1 LEIRGQSASKQRRC
15 KSVSVWSVSV
25 PISAETQSWKTEVCI
40 GMILF
45 IVTIYMLAMLAIG
58 WWSNKYYIKGM
69 TDFLLAGRRLGVSM
83 CAATL
88 AATHFGGGMV
98 MGGSEY
104 GFLYG
109 WSGAW
114 YGVSCGIGILILAF
128 TTAGKFRELSLYT
141 VPDYLEQRYGGKT
154 IRILGSLLS
163 LVALVGILAAM
174 VLSARGAL
182 SILGITGNTGAIIAT
197 LVFIV
202 YTTLG
207 GLWAV
212 TITDA
217 VQLILATLGVI
228 LAAVLVVS
236 KSGGMAAL
244 STTLAAKGVG
254 PGYFSFW
261 GLGTSSIMWLLLPTV
276 MYTLIGQDFYQRLF
290 AAKDKNVARTASI
303 LGGIIL
309 VVVAFFPTIIGMGAR
324 ALSDLEAGGT
334 AFPWVVQNLMNPVVG
349 GVVLAAILAAIMS
362 TADSLLTAATSHI
375 VKDFWIETFQV
386 DEIKDEKR
394 LLAISRNFTVILGIL
409 GLLIA
414 LVMPGIIDALIYS
427 YTMYSAGVFV
437 PVIGGVVWKSA
448 TREGALASLVIGS
461 AIALWGILTKA
472 NILGA
477 PVEIYAALI
486 SLIIFIVVS
495 LATQSQKTHKASAA
509 K

>member
-1 LEIRGQSASKQRRC
+1 
-15 KSVSVWSVSV
+15 
-25 PISAETQSWKTEVCI
+25 
-40 GMILF
+40 MILF
-45 IVTIYMLAMLAIG
+45 IVVIYMLAMLAIG
-58 WWSNKYYIKGM
+58 WWSSKYYIKGM
-69 TDFLLAGRRLGVSM
+69 TDFLLAGRRLGVLM
-83 CAATL
+83 CAGTL

-114 YGVSCGIGILILAF
+114 YGVSCGIGILLLAF
-128 TTAGKFRELSLYT
+128 TTAGKFRNLALYT

-154 IRILGSLLS
+154 IRVLGALLS
-163 LVALVGILAAM
+163 LVALIGILAAM

-182 SILGITGNTGAIIAT
+182 GILGITGNVGAILAT
-197 LVFIV
+197 LVFV
-202 YTTLG
+202 AYTALG
-207 GLWAV
+207 GLWAA

-217 VQLILATLGVI
+217 VQLIIAIFGVV
-228 LAAVLVVS
+228 LAAILVVTQ
-236 KSGGMAAL
+236 SGGMAAL
-244 STTLAAKGVG
+244 SATLTQQGVG
-254 PGYFSFW
+254 SGYFSFW

-290 AAKDKNVARTASI
+290 AAKDGNVAKNASI
-303 LGGIIL
+303 IGGILMVI
-309 VVVAFFPTIIGMGAR
+309 VAFFPTIIGMGAR
-324 ALSDLEAGGT
+324 ALSDLESGSQ
-334 AFPWVVQNLMNPVVG
+334 AFPWVVQNLMNPVIG
-349 GVVLAAILAAIMS
+349 GIVLAAILSAIMS

-375 VKDFWIETFQV
+375 VKDFWIETFQM
-386 DEIKDEKR
+386 DEIKDEKK
-394 LLAISRNFTVILGIL
+394 LLTISRNFTVIIGIL

-437 PVIGGVVWKSA
+437 PVIGGVLWKSA

-461 AIALWGILTKA
+461 AVALWGILTQA
-472 NILGA
+472 NLFGA

-486 SLIIFIVVS
+486 SLVIFVVVS
-495 LATQSQKTHKASAA
+495 LATQSRKMDEATAA

>member
-1 LEIRGQSASKQRRC
+1 
-15 KSVSVWSVSV
+15 
-25 PISAETQSWKTEVCI
+25 
-40 GMILF
+40 MILF
-45 IVTIYMLAMLAIG
+45 IVVIYMLAMLAIG
-58 WWSNKYYIKGM
+58 WWSSKYYIKGM
-69 TDFLLAGRRLGVSM
+69 TDFLLAGRRLGVLM
-83 CAATL
+83 CAGTL

-114 YGVSCGIGILILAF
+114 YGVSCGIGILLLAF
-128 TTAGKFRELSLYT
+128 TTAGKFRNLALYT

-154 IRILGSLLS
+154 IRVLGALLS
-163 LVALVGILAAM
+163 LVALIGILAAM

-182 SILGITGNTGAIIAT
+182 GILGITGNVGAILAT
-197 LVFIV
+197 LVFIA
-202 YTTLG
+202 YTALG
-207 GLWAV
+207 GLWAA

-217 VQLILATLGVI
+217 VQLIIAIFGVV
-228 LAAVLVVS
+228 LAAILVVTQ
-236 KSGGMAAL
+236 SGGMAAL
-244 STTLAAKGVG
+244 SATLTQQGVG
-254 PGYFSFW
+254 SGYFSFW

-290 AAKDKNVARTASI
+290 AAKDGNVAKNASI
-303 LGGIIL
+303 IGGILMVI
-309 VVVAFFPTIIGMGAR
+309 VAFFPTIIGMGAR
-324 ALSDLEAGGT
+324 ALSDLETGSQ
-334 AFPWVVQNLMNPVVG
+334 AFPWVVQNLMNPVIG
-349 GVVLAAILAAIMS
+349 GIVLAAILSAIMS

-375 VKDFWIETFQV
+375 VKDFWIETFQM
-386 DEIKDEKR
+386 DEIKDEKK
-394 LLAISRNFTVILGIL
+394 LLTISRNFTVIIGIL

-437 PVIGGVVWKSA
+437 PVIGGVLWKSA

-461 AIALWGILTKA
+461 AVALWGILTQA
-472 NILGA
+472 NLFGA

-486 SLIIFIVVS
+486 SLVIFVVVS
-495 LATQSQKTHKASAA
+495 LATQSRKMDEATAA

>member
-1 LEIRGQSASKQRRC
+1 
-15 KSVSVWSVSV
+15 
-25 PISAETQSWKTEVCI
+25 
-40 GMILF
+40 MILF
-45 IVTIYMLAMLAIG
+45 IVVIYMLAMLAIG
-58 WWSNKYYIKGM
+58 WWSSKYYIKGM
-69 TDFLLAGRRLGVSM
+69 TDFLLAGRRLGVLM
-83 CAATL
+83 CAGTL

-114 YGVSCGIGILILAF
+114 YGVSCGIGILLLAF
-128 TTAGKFRELSLYT
+128 TTAGKFRNLALYT

-154 IRILGSLLS
+154 IRVLGALLS
-163 LVALVGILAAM
+163 LVALIGILAAM

-182 SILGITGNTGAIIAT
+182 GILGITGNVGAILAT
-197 LVFIV
+197 LVFIA
-202 YTTLG
+202 YTALG
-207 GLWAV
+207 GLWAA

-217 VQLILATLGVI
+217 VQLIIAIFGVV
-228 LAAVLVVS
+228 LAAILVVTQ
-236 KSGGMAAL
+236 SGGMAAL
-244 STTLAAKGVG
+244 SATLTQQGVG
-254 PGYFSFW
+254 SGYFSFW

-290 AAKDKNVARTASI
+290 AAKDGNVAKNASI
-303 LGGIIL
+303 IGGILMVI
-309 VVVAFFPTIIGMGAR
+309 VAFFPTIIGMGAR
-324 ALSDLEAGGT
+324 ALSDLETGSQ
-334 AFPWVVQNLMNPVVG
+334 AFPWVVQNLMNPVIG
-349 GVVLAAILAAIMS
+349 GIVLAAILSAIMS

-375 VKDFWIETFQV
+375 VKDFWIETFKM
-386 DEIKDEKR
+386 DEIKDEKK
-394 LLAISRNFTVILGIL
+394 LLTISRNFTVIIGIL

-437 PVIGGVVWKSA
+437 PVIGGVLWKSA

-461 AIALWGILTKA
+461 AVALWGILTQA
-472 NILGA
+472 NLFGA

-486 SLIIFIVVS
+486 SLVIFVVVS
-495 LATQSQKTHKASAA
+495 LATQSRKMDEATAA

>member
-1 LEIRGQSASKQRRC
+1 VSAPGCLNRDHRQAVGAFLRGRC
-15 KSVSVWSVSV
+15 FW
-25 PISAETQSWKTEVCI
+25 
-40 GMILF
+40 LR
-45 IVTIYMLAMLAIG
+45 LR
-58 WWSNKYYIKGM
+58 
-69 TDFLLAGRRLGVSM
+69 FLLSRLSCSLQLVDP
-83 CAATL
+83 L
-88 AATHFGGGMV
+88 DHD
-98 MGGSEY
+98 EY
-104 GFLYG
+104 RESNYYEVND
-109 WSGAW
+109 GAD
-114 YGVSCGIGILILAF
+114 
-128 TTAGKFRELSLYT
+128 EH
-141 VPDYLEQRYGGKT
+141 T
-154 IRILGSLLS
+154 IVDSRCS
-163 LVALVGILAAM
+163 
-174 VLSARGAL
+174 
-182 SILGITGNTGAIIAT
+182 
-197 LVFIV
+197 
-202 YTTLG
+202 
-207 GLWAV
+207 
-212 TITDA
+212 
-217 VQLILATLGVI
+217 
-228 LAAVLVVS
+228 
-236 KSGGMAAL
+236 
-244 STTLAAKGVG
+244 
-254 PGYFSFW
+254 GYFSFW